1 MNCPSAKTPCKHIGN
16 ETVCRAC
23 PHTAGTTVKEN
34 IKVAAK
40 TPGQSK
46 YNAVMCEA
54 DGIKF
59 RSKKE
64 RQRYLE
70 LWALREAREVRY
82 FHRQV
87 AFDLPGNTR
96 YIVDFEI
103 IWNDG
108 EVTYEDVKGVK
119 LPAFIKNKKQV
130 EALYPVKILDPYEK
144 IMIHKV
150 GRWNRLVREGV

>member
-1 MNCPSAKTPCKHIGN
+1 MAEFEALKNRNTAQRVVDKT
-16 ETVCRAC
+16 TRQV
-23 PHTAGTTVKEN
+23 TA
-34 IKVAAK
+34 
-40 TPGQSK
+40 GQSK
-46 YNAVMCEA
+46 YNAVICEA

-70 LWALREAREVRY
+70 LWALREAKEVRY

-96 YIVDFEI
+96 YIVDFLI

-108 EVTYEDVKGVK
+108 QVTYEDVKGVK
-119 LPAFIKNKKQV
+119 LPAFIKNKNQV

-144 IMIHKV
+144 
-150 GRWNRLVREGV
+150 VRIERVARRNPLTGEGV